1 MQTTTFKRYWGLI
14 KPGIVFGN
22 MIPVLGG
29 FLLAEPSWKDWPTL
43 LWVML
48 ATFCLVGSACVFNNY
63 YERDI
68 DGLMTR
74 TQNRVLVH
82 DGIPKVQVF
91 GIALVLFVSALVIL
105 AHINWVTFA
114 LGIFGFVVYVL
125 IYTLLLKRH
134 SIHQTTLGSFSGA
147 CPPVMGYCSI
157 AGVLNIDAFLIFML
171 FAFWQIPHSYA
182 IAVFRQQDYAN
193 AQIPLLPLVKGVGHT
208 KKAMIVYWALYLAT
222 GVALYAYGTVGWV
235 FLAIFGYYG
244 LRWGAIGWQGFD
256 AEDNDKWARR
266 FFFYSIKVMMMFSL
280 GIVVDTLVKY
290 LIPSIYF

>member
-1 MQTTTFKRYWGLI
+1 
-14 KPGIVFGN
+14 

-68 DGLMTR
+68 DGLMSR
-74 TQNRVLVH
+74 TQNRLLVQQSV
-82 DGIPKVQVF
+82 PKWQVM
-91 GIALVLFVSALVIL
+91 GIALVLFFAAMGIL
-105 AHINWVTFA
+105 ASMNVVT
-114 LGIFGFVVYVL
+114 LLVGMFGFVVYVM
-125 IYTLLLKRH
+125 IYTMILKRR

-157 AGVLNIDAFLIFML
+157 SGVFNIDAFFIFML

-193 AQIPLLPLVKGVGHT
+193 AQIPLLPLVKGVWHT
-208 KKAMIVYWALYLAT
+208 KKAMIAYWALYMAS

-244 LRWGAIGWQGFD
+244 LRWGYIGWQGFD
-256 AEDNDKWARR
+256 AKDNDQWARK
-266 FFFYSIKVMMMFSL
+266 FFFYSIKVMIMFSL
-280 GIVVDTLVKY
+280 GIVMDTTVKH
-290 LIPSIYF
+290 LLPNMYF

>member
-1 MQTTTFKRYWGLI
+1 MQITTFKRYWGLI

-82 DGIPKVQVF
+82 VMAFPKYRRVWHRF
-91 GIALVLFVSALVIL
+91 GIVCQR
-105 AHINWVTFA
+105 
-114 LGIFGFVVYVL
+114 LGDFGPHQLGDFCLGHFWLCGVCVDLHL
-125 IYTLLLKRH
+125 IVARH

-147 CPPVMGYCSI
+147 CPPV
-157 AGVLNIDAFLIFML
+157 
-171 FAFWQIPHSYA
+171 
-182 IAVFRQQDYAN
+182 
-193 AQIPLLPLVKGVGHT
+193 
-208 KKAMIVYWALYLAT
+208 
-222 GVALYAYGTVGWV
+222 
-235 FLAIFGYYG
+235 
-244 LRWGAIGWQGFD
+244 RWGIA
-256 AEDNDKWARR
+256 ALPA
-266 FFFYSIKVMMMFSL
+266 FS
-280 GIVVDTLVKY
+280 TLMR
-290 LIPSIYF
+290 S

>member
-1 MQTTTFKRYWGLI
+1 
-14 KPGIVFGN
+14 
-22 MIPVLGG
+22 
-29 FLLAEPSWKDWPTL
+29 
-43 LWVML
+43 
-48 ATFCLVGSACVFNNY
+48 
-63 YERDI
+63 
-68 DGLMTR
+68 
-74 TQNRVLVH
+74 
-82 DGIPKVQVF
+82 
-91 GIALVLFVSALVIL
+91 
-105 AHINWVTFA
+105 
-114 LGIFGFVVYVL
+114 
-125 IYTLLLKRH
+125 
-134 SIHQTTLGSFSGA
+134 
-147 CPPVMGYCSI
+147 MGYCSI
-157 AGVLNIDAFLIFML
+157 AGVFNIDAFLIFML

>member
-1 MQTTTFKRYWGLI
+1 
-14 KPGIVFGN
+14 

-68 DGLMTR
+68 DGLMSR
-74 TQNRVLVH
+74 TQNRLLVQENVPKWQVL
-82 DGIPKVQVF
+82 
-91 GIALVLFVSALVIL
+91 GIALCLFFASMAILGAL
-105 AHINWVTFA
+105 NEVT
-114 LGIFGFVVYVL
+114 LLVGIFGFVVYV
-125 IYTLLLKRH
+125 IVYTMLLKRR

-147 CPPVMGYCSI
+147 CPPVMGYCSLS
-157 AGVLNIDAFLIFML
+157 GVFNIDALFIFML

-182 IAVFRQQDYAN
+182 IALFRQQDYAN
-193 AQIPLLPLVKGVGHT
+193 AKIPLLPLIKGIWHT
-208 KKAMIVYWALYLAT
+208 KKAMIAYWALYMAS

-235 FLAIFGYYG
+235 FLLIFGYFG
-244 LRWGAIGWQGFD
+244 LRWGYIGWQGFEVQD
-256 AEDNDKWARR
+256 DNQWARR

-280 GIVVDTLVKY
+280 GIVADTLVKY
-290 LIPSIYF
+290 LLPNFYF

>member
-1 MQTTTFKRYWGLI
+1 
-14 KPGIVFGN
+14 

-29 FLLAEPSWKDWPTL
+29 FLLAGPSWKDWPTL

-68 DGLMTR
+68 DGLMSR
-74 TQNRVLVH
+74 TQNRLLVQESV
-82 DGIPKVQVF
+82 PKWQVM
-91 GIALVLFVSALVIL
+91 GIALVLFFAAMAIL
-105 AHINWVTFA
+105 ASMNVVT
-114 LGIFGFVVYVL
+114 LLVGIFGFVVYVM
-125 IYTLLLKRH
+125 IYTMLLKRR

-157 AGVLNIDAFLIFML
+157 SGVFNIDAFFIFML

-193 AQIPLLPLVKGVGHT
+193 AQIPLLPLVKGVWHT
-208 KKAMIVYWALYLAT
+208 KKAMIAYWALYMAS

-244 LRWGAIGWQGFD
+244 LRWGYIGWQGFD
-256 AEDNDKWARR
+256 AEDNDQWARK

-280 GIVVDTLVKY
+280 GIVIDTTVKH
-290 LIPSIYF
+290 LLPHIYF

>member
-1 MQTTTFKRYWGLI
+1 
-14 KPGIVFGN
+14 

-29 FLLAEPSWKDWPTL
+29 FLLAGPSWKDWPTL

-68 DGLMTR
+68 DGLMSR
-74 TQNRVLVH
+74 TQNRLLVQESV
-82 DGIPKVQVF
+82 PKWQVM
-91 GIALVLFVSALVIL
+91 GIALVLFFAAMAIL
-105 AHINWVTFA
+105 ASMNIVT
-114 LGIFGFVVYVL
+114 LLVGIFGFVVYVM
-125 IYTLLLKRH
+125 IYTMLLKRR

-157 AGVLNIDAFLIFML
+157 SGVFNIDAFFIFML

-193 AQIPLLPLVKGVGHT
+193 AQIPLLPLVKGVWHT
-208 KKAMIVYWALYLAT
+208 KKAMIAYWALYMAS

-244 LRWGAIGWQGFD
+244 LRWGYIGWQGFD
-256 AEDNDKWARR
+256 AEDNDQWARK

-280 GIVVDTLVKY
+280 GIVIDTTVKH
-290 LIPSIYF
+290 LLPHIYF